1 VATVSVA
8 TRIRSSFE
16 RRRTQSWLRGCER
29 VGADP
34 VLEGRPTIGSAGRIL
49 IGDRFHLQSV
59 PAPSHIATGD
69 EGIVE
74 IGDDVWIGHGA
85 GISSTARVSI
95 ASGTHIGPFAF
106 ILDTD
111 FHVIGDR
118 TGKADATPIV
128 IGRQVRMGSHVTVL
142 RGSIIGDGAHVAAG
156 SVVSGNIPAGVRVAG
171 VPARLVVHRGGTD
184 VTQRVPEVVMA
195 SFGLSEVP
203 SPEVRR
209 LEIPQWDSLG
219 ALRLLL
225 TLEEAFEVAL
235 NEDEVVRVGTVA
247 DLTTL
252 VDRAMARASESGE
265 VLRP

>member
-1 VATVSVA
+1 VAAVSLA
-8 TRIRSSFE
+8 ERIRASFE
-16 RRRTQSWLRGCER
+16 RRRTQHWLRGCER

-34 VLEGRPTIGSAGRIL
+34 EIVGQPTIGSAGRII
-49 IGDRFHLQSV
+49 IGDRFHLDSL
-59 PAPSHIATGD
+59 PAPSHIATGA

-74 IGDDVWIGHGA
+74 IGDDVRVAHGA
-85 GISSTARVSI
+85 GLSATVRISI
-95 ASGTHIGPFAF
+95 GSGTRIGPFAF

-118 TGKADATPIV
+118 TGKPDATPIV
-128 IGRQVRMGSHVTVL
+128 IGRDVRIGSHVTVL
-142 RGSIIGDGAHVAAG
+142 RGSVIGDGASVAPGA
-156 SVVSGNIPAGVRVAG
+156 VVSGSIPAGARVAG
-171 VPARLVVHRGGTD
+171 VPARLVAERGEAD
-184 VTQRVPEVVMA
+184 VSQRVPEVVMA

-203 SPEVRR
+203 SPEVQR

-225 TLEEAFEVAL
+225 TLEEAFDVAL

-252 VDRAMARASESGE
+252 VDRAMARASESSE
-265 VLRP
+265 ASRP